1 MWGGRFRRS
10 GAIEGRRCWR
20 RSVSAEDGWVEG
32 GDVPDSPV
40 EATWPEAEA
49 LTDVLQEKVPFY
61 FSFESDL

>member
-1 MWGGRFRRS
+1 M
-10 GAIEGRRCWR
+10 
-20 RSVSAEDGWVEG
+20 SAEDGWVEG

-61 FSFESDL
+61 FSLESDL